1 MPSGRQKM
9 RRYNIPLFIPHEGC
23 GHDCVF
29 CSQKKITGVQTSV
42 TPEQARHEISEY
54 LRTIKTDDCHI
65 EIAYFGGSFTGL
77 SLELQREFL
86 AAAASF
92 GDEGIKGIRLSTR
105 PDYINEDILKQCIE
119 FGVKTIELGVQSA
132 NDEVLLKNRRGHTF
146 SDVANAAAMIKSVGI
161 DLGLQMMVGMYG
173 SDPDKDIETCRKI
186 IALKPTCTRIY
197 PTLVLKGTYLEE
209 LYKMGD
215 YTPYTQEQAVEV
227 SKKCLIRF
235 RENNVDVIR
244 IGLYPGEDL
253 RSEGNIIA
261 GPFHSA
267 FGELVENRIY
277 RDRIEADIIEKGLK
291 NCEYTVEAPLSET
304 SKIIGQKACNR
315 KYFIDKYGIRIK
327 ICSK

>member
-1 MPSGRQKM
+1 MPSDGSKT

-29 CSQKKITGVQTSV
+29 CNQKKITGVQTSV
-42 TPEQARHEISEY
+42 TPEQAYHEISNY

-86 AAAASF
+86 AVAASF
-92 GDEGIKGIRLSTR
+92 DDERIKGIRLSTR
-105 PDYINEDILKQCIE
+105 PDYINEDILRQCVE

-132 NDEVLLKNRRGHTF
+132 NDDVLLKNRRGHTF
-146 SDVANAAAMIKSVGI
+146 SDVVSAADMIKSAGI

-173 SDPDKDIETCRKI
+173 SDPDMDIETCKKI
-186 IALKPTCTRIY
+186 IALQPTCTRIY
-197 PTLVLKGTYLEE
+197 PTLVLKGTYLEK
-209 LYKMGD
+209 LYNMGE
-215 YTPYTQEQAVEV
+215 YMPYTTEQAIEV
-227 SKKCLIRF
+227 SKECLISF
-235 RENNVDVIR
+235 RKNNIDVIR

-253 RSEGNIIA
+253 RSEGNIVA

-267 FGELVENRIY
+267 FGELVENRVY

-291 NCEYTVEAPLSET
+291 NCEYIVEAPIGET
-304 SKIIGQKACNR
+304 SKIIGQRACNR
-315 KYFIDKYGIRIK
+315 KYFIEKYGIRIK